1 MKRFLTQNSNLF
13 IFFYEKIPH
22 KEKHLQAKKANKTKI
37 SKQKTTSKNKLTKQK
52 QTNKTKINKQNT
64 KAAFF

>member
-1 MKRFLTQNSNLF
+1 MKRFHTLKNTYKQ
-13 IFFYEKIPH
+13 K
-22 KEKHLQAKKANKTKI
+22 QANKTKI